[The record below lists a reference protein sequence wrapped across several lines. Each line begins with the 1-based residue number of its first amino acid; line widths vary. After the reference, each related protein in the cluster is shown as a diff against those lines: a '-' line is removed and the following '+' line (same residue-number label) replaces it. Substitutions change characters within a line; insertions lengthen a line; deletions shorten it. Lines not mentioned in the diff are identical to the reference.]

1 MTIQE
6 NLTLTS
12 LHLTSKRMVLNG
24 RSEAAAARNMIEA
37 LHIKCYGAEQVV
49 GTLSGGNQQKVV
61 MGKWILPKCQILL
74 FDEPTRGI
82 DVGARAEIY
91 DLIERF
97 TDHGGS
103 VIVVS
108 SDTQELL
115 KICDRILVVSNGAFT
130 AAFRRDEATEEKIV
144 QAMF

>member
-1 MTIQE
+1 
-6 NLTLTS
+6 
-12 LHLTSKRMVLNG
+12 MV
-24 RSEAAAARNMIEA
+24 ET
-37 LHIKCYGAEQVV
+37 LHIKCYGTEQAA

-91 DLIERF
+91 DLMGRF
-97 TDHGGS
+97 TDDGGS

-115 KICDRILVVSNGAFT
+115 KICDRILVVSNGVFT